1 MFFFQHVM
9 FAPLVTQVPGFL
21 TRENQ
26 FPNIC
31 NMKVGS
37 ALYFMLYTF
46 YATVFYTSFISNY
59 CTKLVFVGL
68 QVLATYCSHH
78 PGANKDTSS
87 VSYVTK

>member
-1 MFFFQHVM
+1 M

-37 ALYFMLYTF
+37 ALYFMLYIF

-68 QVLATYCSHH
+68 QVLATYCSYH

-87 VSYVTK
+87 ASYVTK